1 MILYLRHQDRLIMH
15 LHNNSS
21 RLYCTRIT
29 TFVMMRLHN
38 SGSVATEPVIM
49 NLIMKGSGSGMQN
62 HVSD

>member
-1 MILYLRHQDRLIMH
+1 MH